1 MSQDINTIAL
11 TGNLTR
17 DPEIK
22 QVGDQSLCNMRIA
35 NNGRKKEGDQ
45 WVDAPNFFNVVVW
58 GRQADACGQYLQKG
72 RKVAITGK
80 LRWKEW
86 TTETGDKRQ
95 AVEIHADNVTF
106 LGGPEGG
113 GGQQQAASSGSPAD
127 DLDAR
132 DRQAGKFDQPPQGQ
146 QTQQAPDDDIPF

>member
-1 MSQDINTIAL
+1 MQDINTVAL

-17 DPEIK
+17 DPELK
-22 QVGDQSLCNMRIA
+22 QTGEQSLCTLRVA

-58 GRQADACGQYLQKG
+58 GRQADACAQYLEKG

-80 LRWKEW
+80 LRWREW
-86 TTETGDKRQ
+86 TQDDGSKRQ
-95 AVEIHADNVTF
+95 AVEIHADNVAF
-106 LGGPEGG
+106 LG
-113 GGQQQAASSGSPAD
+113 GGQQDGGQSRSSGSPAD

-132 DRQAGKFDQPPQGQ
+132 DQAAGKFDQPPAQGQ
-146 QTQQAPDDDIPF
+146 AQQAAPDDDIPF